1 MFFASFDEAM
11 NVRLLAAAGLDPAE
25 ARVVPFE
32 EPGHGLVRFM
42 WVLAQKSH
50 ARHEAITHA

>member
-1 MFFASFDEAM
+1 MFFASYDEAA
-11 NVRLLAAAGLDPAE
+11 NRESLEAAGFALEE

-42 WVLAQKSH
+42 WVLARKP
-50 ARHEAITHA
+50 A